1 METQA
6 AINHRRAIRDFQ
18 STPVPQADL
27 IDIVRDAQRTPSWGN
42 SQPWKV
48 YIATGDSLAEYKRR
62 FQSLNEANKKP
73 KAFLETMA
81 QGQWHPKEQVNMAKW
96 NVQLAQTL
104 DGMQYI
110 YSNSQ
115 YALYNAPAIAILTI
129 PKNSLAWS
137 VYDLG
142 AFAQTLM
149 LAATDRGIATVPSYE
164 FVKYPELAYGV
175 LDVPTKEAV
184 AMGIGLGYVDDT
196 RQINQLHTD
205 REPVSDVLKILD

>member
-1 METQA
+1 METQT
-6 AINHRRAIRDFQ
+6 AINNRRAIRDFK
-18 STPVPQADL
+18 SDPVPKQEL
-27 IDIVRDAQRTPSWGN
+27 IDIVRTAQRTPSWGN

-48 YIATGDSLAEYKRR
+48 YIATGESLVEYKRR
-62 FQSLNEANKKP
+62 FKGLNEANKKP
-73 KAFLETMA
+73 KAFLETVTK
-81 QGQWHPKEQVNMAKW
+81 GQWHPSEQVNMAKW

-137 VYDLG
+137 IYDLG

-149 LAATDRGIATVPSYE
+149 LAATDRGIASIPSYE
-164 FVKYPELAYGV
+164 FIKYPELAYGV
-175 LDVPTKEAV
+175 LDVPTTEAV
-184 AMGIGLGYVDDT
+184 TMGIGLGYVDET

-205 REPVSDVLKILD
+205 RKPVSDVLNILE